1 MFLGLHCKKIDK
13 IKKKKIS
20 DLKYAVKNF
29 LKWVKIKSFLS
40 IFQLQKKFCV
50 ADSMAE

>member
-1 MFLGLHCKKIDK
+1 MFLGLQCNKIDK
-13 IKKKKIS
+13 IKKKIS
-20 DLKYAVKNF
+20 DPRYAVKNF

>member
-13 IKKKKIS
+13 IKKKIS
-20 DLKYAVKNF
+20 DQKYAVKNF

-40 IFQLQKKFCV
+40 IFQLQKKICV